1 MQLNSLLAK
10 GLSYTLFCQAVIQF
24 ILIKLAL
31 GESQREDSLR
41 VREHASNFHAND
53 KLLVLPQPE
62 ADASLIDML
71 GKNNRQRR
79 ESLKFELSKLGPVS
93 HFPLPPFLQPF
104 AAQRVF
110 FLWSTFALSQSI
122 AWARLPSCNPI
133 RKSHKLRYMAHINA
147 TEYRLGQKLKMPR
160 RTPAPKPEMLSGSLS
175 LALAIEFINPHRL
188 HGYAC

>member
-93 HFPLPPFLQPF
+93 QQPF

-110 FLWSTFALSQSI
+110 FCEVLLRCHSQLLGPDCRAVTQFAS
-122 AWARLPSCNPI
+122 
-133 RKSHKLRYMAHINA
+133 
-147 TEYRLGQKLKMPR
+147 
-160 RTPAPKPEMLSGSLS
+160 RT
-175 LALAIEFINPHRL
+175 N
-188 HGYAC
+188 

>member
-31 GESQREDSLR
+31 GESQKEDSLR

-93 HFPLPPFLQPF
+93 QQPF

-110 FLWSTFALSQSI
+110 FLWSTLALSQSI